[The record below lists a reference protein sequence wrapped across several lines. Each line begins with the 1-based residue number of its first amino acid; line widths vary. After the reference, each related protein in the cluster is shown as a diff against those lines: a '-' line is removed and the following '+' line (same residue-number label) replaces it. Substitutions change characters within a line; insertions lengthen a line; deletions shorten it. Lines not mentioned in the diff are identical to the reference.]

1 MALLKKI
8 KEKLGFG
15 SDSSDDEGGETTVT
29 VERDA
34 GDDGTAAGSET
45 TATGTADA
53 AVDEGETDGSDES
66 TEGGSG
72 GTDAAEA
79 AAEEPTDGEDE
90 EAGGGEADDDAA
102 GGDDADD
109 TDDTDDADPGTE
121 TDADGSDGDVVDGEP
136 VERIKG
142 IGPAYGER
150 LGEIGIETVADLAAA
165 DPAEVAEGTS
175 VGEKRASKWIDRAE
189 EF

>member
-45 TATGTADA
+45 TATGTADV
-53 AVDEGETDGSDES
+53 AVDEGETDGSDGS

-79 AAEEPTDGEDE
+79 AAEEPTDREDE
-90 EAGGGEADDDAA
+90 EVGGVEADGDAA
-102 GGDDADD
+102 DEDAADDADD
-109 TDDTDDADPGTE
+109 DLGAE

-175 VGEKRASKWIDRAE
+175 VGEKRAGKWIDRAK